1 MEIWP
6 EKELWKSLEGMLLLL
21 CKMLES
27 SWMLGLQPRRTL
39 FFDPDYE
46 SREATLLVSCRQ
58 NDAPGIL
65 PASLV
70 LTSLVQL
77 PAPVSNYLRPFTG
90 HQSPSWE
97 KAMAPHSGTL
107 AWKIPWVEEP
117 GRLQSMGSLRVGHN
131 WATSLSLFTF
141 MHWRRKWQPA
151 PLFLPG
157 ESQGRGS
164 LVGCCLWGRAE
175 SDTTEVT

>member
-1 MEIWP
+1 
-6 EKELWKSLEGMLLLL
+6 
-21 CKMLES
+21 
-27 SWMLGLQPRRTL
+27 MLGLQPRRTL

-107 AWKIPWVEEP
+107 AWKIP
-117 GRLQSMGSLRVGHN
+117 
-131 WATSLSLFTF
+131 
-141 MHWRRKWQPA
+141 
-151 PLFLPG
+151 
-157 ESQGRGS
+157 
-164 LVGCCLWGRAE
+164 
-175 SDTTEVT
+175 

>member
-1 MEIWP
+1 
-6 EKELWKSLEGMLLLL
+6 
-21 CKMLES
+21 
-27 SWMLGLQPRRTL
+27 MLGLQPRRTL

-107 AWKIPWVEEP
+107 AWKIPWTTPRATEHVE
-117 GRLQSMGSLRVGHN
+117 
-131 WATSLSLFTF
+131 
-141 MHWRRKWQPA
+141 
-151 PLFLPG
+151 
-157 ESQGRGS
+157 
-164 LVGCCLWGRAE
+164 
-175 SDTTEVT
+175 DTQEAVCIYCWSSKEMIVKRWHL